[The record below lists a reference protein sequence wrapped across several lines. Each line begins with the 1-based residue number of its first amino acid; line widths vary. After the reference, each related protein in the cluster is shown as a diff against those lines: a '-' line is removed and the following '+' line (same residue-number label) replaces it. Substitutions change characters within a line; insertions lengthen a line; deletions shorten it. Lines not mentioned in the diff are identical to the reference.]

1 MKNIK
6 DLEIVENASLNKINT
21 YKLPSTAKYLINV
34 KSVESLIKLISYLQN
49 FNISYFLLGGGSNV
63 ILDDYFD
70 GVIIKLDSL
79 NYINIDNLKVTAGA
93 GVMLGRLA
101 MSTVSSNLTGLEWA
115 INIPGALGG
124 SIVGNAG
131 AYNSE
136 MFDNLVSIKVL
147 TPNLEIKELKKEE
160 IEHSYRSTNIKKQ
173 QLIVLEGTFLL
184 KPGNKEES
192 LELINDRS
200 KRRASSQPLDK
211 PSAGSVFRNPP
222 GDYAG
227 RLIEEAGLKGKII
240 GGAMISPKHANF
252 IVNIGNATSNDV
264 KSLIK
269 LIKVEVKKKFNIDL
283 ILEQEIIDWK

>member
-1 MKNIK
+1 
-6 DLEIVENASLNKINT
+6 
-21 YKLPSTAKYLINV
+21 
-34 KSVESLIKLISYLQN
+34 
-49 FNISYFLLGGGSNV
+49 
-63 ILDDYFD
+63 
-70 GVIIKLDSL
+70 
-79 NYINIDNLKVTAGA
+79 
-93 GVMLGRLA
+93 
-101 MSTVSSNLTGLEWA
+101 
-115 INIPGALGG
+115 
-124 SIVGNAG
+124 
-131 AYNSE
+131 

>member
-101 MSTVSSNLTGLEWA
+101 MSTVNSNLTGLEWA